1 MNSASSREGSTP
13 SRPWRAPSFEEKPQS
28 LRRHSL
34 ELMGLLAGSEITP
47 LFLKYF
53 CGYLKT
59 ERGLADVSSQALK
72 NDSKQEKGMPS
83 GHPFFSVAIRS

>member
-1 MNSASSREGSTP
+1 
-13 SRPWRAPSFEEKPQS
+13 
-28 LRRHSL
+28 
-34 ELMGLLAGSEITP
+34 MGLLAGSEITP

-72 NDSKQEKGMPS
+72 NDSKQEKGMPPGAS
-83 GHPFFSVAIRS
+83 LFLCCNPQLEDQLRCELELTVATLPRTILVDLSVGCI